1 MRQTGKRKWIYL
13 ALFLAMTLP
22 LAGCWDTSEPERMV
36 YVHGLGIDYK
46 DQQYTVYL
54 QIINPRLLAKSEV
67 AGGASGTKIEVGR
80 ASGKTV
86 NDAVF
91 KLYKSSQRRVFWGHL
106 GFVIFTEEAIKAEG
120 IQATT
125 DLLDRYRETRY
136 RLWMYA
142 TNEPLMDVLTAVPI
156 MEMST
161 ALSRVSDPLATYKQ
175 SSFVKPIDMRE
186 LFILLNEP
194 PYEANI
200 PYINLTKEDV
210 WKTEKKSHRVIQTK
224 GIASIKKKKLQKII
238 ENQNIYGLRW
248 MTKDI
253 KREEL
258 TLTTKEFSDV
268 SLLIN
273 KVKVKIKPIVKKNNI
288 QFTIS
293 IKAEAILRENPKDK
307 SLKNIIQ
314 VTEQTIKQQ
323 VKGTYLQGVENNI
336 DIYRLSEM
344 LYRKN
349 VQAWKN
355 AEQNGKV
362 PLTEDSIQ
370 QLDVQVHLI
379 HGEKNRKRSTI
390 K

>member
-1 MRQTGKRKWIYL
+1 MRQTGKRKCIYI
-13 ALFLAMTLP
+13 ALLLTMTLP
-22 LAGCWDTSEPERMV
+22 LAGCWDTTEPERMV

-54 QIINPRLLAKSEV
+54 QILNPRLLAKSEV
-67 AGGASGTKIEVGR
+67 ASGASGTKVEVGR
-80 ASGKTV
+80 ASGKTID
-86 NDAVF
+86 DAIF
-91 KLYKSSQRRVFWGHL
+91 KLYKSSQRRIFWGHL
-106 GFVIFTEEAIKAEG
+106 SFVLFTEEALKAEG

-142 TNEPLMDVLTAVPI
+142 TNEPLLDVLTAVPI

-161 ALSRVSDPLATYKQ
+161 ALSRLSDPLATYEQ

-200 PYINLTKEDV
+200 PYINLIKENI
-210 WKTEKKSHRVIQTK
+210 WKTEKKSHPVIQIK
-224 GIASIKKKKLQKII
+224 GIASIKNKKLQKVIK
-238 ENQNIYGLRW
+238 NQNIYGLRW
-248 MTKDI
+248 MTKDME
-253 KREEL
+253 REAL
-258 TLTTKEFSDV
+258 NLSANGFSDV

-273 KVKVKIKPIVKKNNI
+273 KVKVKIKPIVKQSNI
-288 QFTIS
+288 QFAIS
-293 IKAEAILRENPKDK
+293 IKADAVLRENPKDK
-307 SLKNIIQ
+307 SLKKIMQ
-314 VTEQTIKQQ
+314 VAEQTIKQQ
-323 VKGTYLQGVENNI
+323 VKETYLHGVESNI

-370 QLDVQVHLI
+370 KLDVQLHLI